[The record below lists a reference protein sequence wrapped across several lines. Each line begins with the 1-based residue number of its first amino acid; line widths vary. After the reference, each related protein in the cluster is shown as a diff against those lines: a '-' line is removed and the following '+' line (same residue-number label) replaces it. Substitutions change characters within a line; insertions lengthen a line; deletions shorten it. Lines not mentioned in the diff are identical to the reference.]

1 MSPLLE
7 PIRVGPF
14 ALRNRVVLA
23 PMQRARNDAERVPT
37 DIMCQ
42 YYIQRA
48 SMGLLISEASSVSP
62 LSVGRPGAAAI
73 FRPAQAEGW
82 RRVASAVHAHGAT
95 MFQQLYHVGRKSD
108 PSRMPPGEIP
118 VSASAV
124 PAKGQVNG
132 ANGPVEFA
140 TPRPLATD
148 EIAGVVGQFRQAAK
162 NARYAGM
169 DGIEIHGANGY
180 LIMQFLCDGTNKRTD
195 RYGGA
200 IANRA
205 RLLLEIVEAVIGEV
219 GAERTAVRIS
229 PHFRT
234 DGIGDTDAPALFGH
248 VAAALKDL
256 GVAYL
261 HIIEA
266 DHPGTPQSPP
276 DGMRRLAP
284 ELRRAFGGPVVVNG
298 GYTLESAERALA
310 AGAADAVS
318 FAALAIANPDLPERL
333 RRKATLNKPDHATF
347 YDGGAKGYTDYPAL
361 TSD

>member
-1 MSPLLE
+1 MSLLLE
-7 PIRVGPF
+7 PIRIGPF
-14 ALRNRVVLA
+14 ALRNRVVMA

-42 YYIQRA
+42 YYVQRA

-62 LSVGRPGAAAI
+62 ISVGRPGAAAI
-73 FRPAQAEGW
+73 FRDAQAAGW
-82 RRVASAVHAHGAT
+82 SRVAAAVHAAGAT
-95 MFQQLYHVGRKSD
+95 MFQQLYHLGRKSD
-108 PSRMPPGEIP
+108 PSRMPAGETP

-132 ANGPVEFA
+132 VNGPVEFA

-148 EIAGVVGQFRQAAK
+148 EVAGVVAQFRAAAR
-162 NARYAGM
+162 NARAAGM

-180 LIMQFLCDGTNKRTD
+180 LIMQFLCDVTNKRTD
-195 RYGGA
+195 RYGGS
-200 IANRA
+200 IANRV
-205 RLLLEIVEAVIGEV
+205 RFLQEIVAAITEEV
-219 GAERTAVRIS
+219 GKDRLGVRIS

-234 DGIGDTDAPALFGH
+234 DGIGDSDAPALFLH
-248 VAAALKDL
+248 VAAMLKEQ

-261 HIIEA
+261 HVIEA
-266 DHPGTPQSPP
+266 DHPGTGQSPP

-284 ELRRAFGGPVVVNG
+284 ELRRAFGGPTIVNG

-318 FAALAIANPDLPERL
+318 FAALAIANPDLPDRL
-333 RRKATLNKPDHATF
+333 RRSAGLNKPDQATF
-347 YDGGAKGYTDYPAL
+347 YDGGAKGYIDYPAL
-361 TSD
+361 APA